1 MTARASAGV
10 VVAWV
15 TACALACSPSQP
27 LGRELVPPG
36 AVAGVKRADSP
47 YLKAHMR
54 DGRLYVLA
62 TWSVNGGAGTVAG
75 HGRLLDLDRRAG
87 PEGDYQIPLA
97 EVAIFETNR
106 PPTSPVIAALAV
118 TTVGSLAGTALC
130 LANPKA
136 CFGSCPT
143 FYVSDG
149 ERPVLSAEGF
159 SDSVAPS
166 LEATDVDALFR
177 AHPEG
182 RALTVRMTNEALE
195 THVVDAVDVLA
206 VPRPPGGRAFHAEDQ
221 DGGGFYGATALA
233 APASCEAPE
242 GPCADSV
249 RALDGREWSSP
260 ADGQDLGAR
269 EQLTLTFPAASAA
282 GPRGLVIA
290 ARETLLTTYLL
301 YQTLAY
307 LGSGVGDAL
316 TALERDP
323 GKADALRAVYRRL
336 GDLEVEVEQADGRWT
351 RAGSVFETGPIATD
365 VHLVRLPPVPAGA
378 PAGRP
383 LRVRLNVTRGNWRL
397 DWIALATLGPRV
409 EATRLAPRTV
419 AGVVDTAE
427 GRRPVT
433 VRPGQRIVTLPGDAY
448 TFSYELPEHPERYE
462 LFLASRGYYLEWMR
476 EAWLREESP
485 ARAALL
491 MAAPGLAL
499 RLLAPAYKQ
508 QEAGMDRLF
517 WESRYAHP

>member
-1 MTARASAGV
+1 MLAPVTARGAAAAVIVLATAS
-10 VVAWV
+10 
-15 TACALACSPSQP
+15 ALACTPSQP
-27 LGRELVPPG
+27 LGRELVAPA
-36 AVAGVKRADSP
+36 AVASVKSADSP

-54 DGRLYVLA
+54 DGRLYVLS
-62 TWSVNGGAGTVAG
+62 TWTVNGAAGTVAG
-75 HGRLLDLDRRAG
+75 HGRLLDVDRRSG
-87 PEGDYQIPLA
+87 SEGDYQIPLA

-106 PPTSPVIAALAV
+106 PPSSPVIAALAV

-149 ERPVLSAEGF
+149 QRPVLSAEGF

-166 LEATDVDALFR
+166 LEATDVDALYR
-177 AHPEG
+177 AHPDG

-206 VPRPPGGRAFHAEDQ
+206 VPRPAGGRAFHAEDG

-233 APASCEAPE
+233 APSDCEAPE
-242 GPCADSV
+242 GPCADAV

-260 ADGQDLGAR
+260 ADGDNLAAR
-269 EQLTLTFPAASAA
+269 EQLTITFPPDAATA
-282 GPRGLVIA
+282 PRGLVIG

-307 LGSGVGDAL
+307 LGSQVGDAL

-323 GKADALRAVYRRL
+323 AKAETLRAANRRL
-336 GDLEVEVEQADGRWT
+336 GELEVLVEGPGGRWT
-351 RAGSVFETGPIATD
+351 HAGSVYETGPIATD
-365 VHLVRLPPVPAGA
+365 VHLVRLPAAGA
-378 PAGRP
+378 PGGP
-383 LRVRLNVTRGNWRL
+383 LRVRLVVTRGNWRL
-397 DWIALATLGPRV
+397 DWIALATLGARV
-409 EATRLAPRTV
+409 EPTRLSPRAIT
-419 AGVVDTAE
+419 GLTD
-427 GRRPVT
+427 GKRPVT
-433 VRPGQRIVTLPGDAY
+433 ARPGQRIVTLPGDAY
-448 TFSYELPEHPERYE
+448 TFTYELPENPERYE